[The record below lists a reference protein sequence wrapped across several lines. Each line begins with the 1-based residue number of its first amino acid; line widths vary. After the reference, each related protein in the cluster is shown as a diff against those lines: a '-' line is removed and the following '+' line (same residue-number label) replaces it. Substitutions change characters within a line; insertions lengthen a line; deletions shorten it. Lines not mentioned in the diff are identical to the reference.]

1 MIFLLYGVLCLTV
14 FGIAYEDFRFRQIRV
29 LFFAIFFVSLFLLLI
44 ITWPLSVLI
53 HNTLVNLLF
62 MSIQIASLQIYFWV
76 KEKRWSWIFDR
87 KLGWGDVVFWLCIL
101 PVWPLMPFVLFLVS
115 SLIFSLLCYTLIFRK
130 KHATIPLA
138 GLQALFFLLIFMSE
152 RLSTFSLERLMNQL
166 VPSLH

>member
-29 LFFAIFFVSLFLLLI
+29 LFFVMFFVSLFLLLI
-44 ITWPLSVLI
+44 IIWPLSVLI

-62 MSIQIASLQIYFWV
+62 MSVQIAALQIYFWV

-101 PVWPLMPFVLFLVS
+101 PVWPLMPFVLFLIS
-115 SLIFSLLCYTLIFRK
+115 SLIFSLLSYLLFFRK
-130 KHATIPLA
+130 KNATIPLA
-138 GLQALFFLLIFMSE
+138 GLQALFFLLVFISE
-152 RLSTFSLERLMNQL
+152 RLNTFSLERLVNQL
-166 VPSLH
+166 VPSLY